1 MKLLQDAL
9 KFYNFKKIALHECV
23 MGCVKYSCIFNYI
36 LVIDED
42 ENSCELVVIRG
53 FFMLKKTFKYETWS
67 KEIF

>member
-9 KFYNFKKIALHECV
+9 KFYNFKKIVLHECV
-23 MGCVKYSCIFNYI
+23 MGCVNYSCISNYI

-53 FFMLKKTFKYETWS
+53 FFMLKKTFKYET
-67 KEIF
+67 

>member
-23 MGCVKYSCIFNYI
+23 MGCVNYSCILNYI

-53 FFMLKKTFKYETWS
+53 FFMLKKTFKYET
-67 KEIF
+67 